1 VAAFSPEI
9 IFVDELAARGRS
21 LQTMSMK
28 FRAEQ
33 VGSLLRPPELLRARA
48 AHAEGRLK
56 LEELRAEEDR
66 AIQQA
71 LDTQRQLEIDV
82 MTDGEMRRG
91 SWLTDMADAV
101 DGFVTERV
109 ALEWKGPGGGVEEST
124 AKAAGAKLRK
134 VRKMTGDEVPFLKKR
149 AQGPFKVTLPAPSN
163 FMLASYKAGI
173 TEKFYPTHADLL
185 KDLTEIVRDE
195 VQWLVSE
202 GVDYIQ
208 FDAPYYS
215 HYLDP
220 KQRQQ
225 MKQGALN
232 PEKELENAIA
242 GDNDALQGVP
252 RGSVMLALHV
262 CRGNSR
268 SRWYTEGGYDAIAEK
283 LFGILDVDRF
293 LLEYD
298 SDRSGGFEPLRLVP
312 RGKSVVLGL
321 VTTKEP
327 KLESQDELRRRID
340 EAAKFVPIENLALSP
355 QCGFASVAAGNLL
368 SIDEQWRK
376 LKLVAETAR
385 KVWGN
390 L

>member
-1 VAAFSPEI
+1 
-9 IFVDELAARGRS
+9 
-21 LQTMSMK
+21 MSTR

-33 VGSLLRPPELLRARA
+33 VGSLLRPPKLLQARA

-56 LEELRAEEDR
+56 LEELRAVEDR
-66 AIQQA
+66 AVEQVLQM
-71 LDTQRQLEIDV
+71 QRQLGLDV
-82 MTDGEMRRG
+82 LTDGEMRRG

-101 DGFVTERV
+101 DGFVSERV
-109 ALEWKGPGGGVEEST
+109 ALEWKGPGGGTEGST
-124 AKAAGAKLRK
+124 AKVVGAKLQK
-134 VRKMTGDEVPFLKKR
+134 VRKMTGHEVPFLKKT
-149 AQGPFKVTLPAPSN
+149 AQGPFKITLPAPSN
-163 FMLASYKAGI
+163 FMLASYKAHI

-185 KDLTEIVRDE
+185 RDLVEIVRDD
-195 VQWLVSE
+195 VRWLVAE
-202 GVDYIQ
+202 GVQYIQ

-220 KQRQQ
+220 RQRQH
-225 MKQGALN
+225 MKQAGLD
-232 PEKELENAIA
+232 PDKELENAIA
-242 GDNDALQGVP
+242 GDNKALQGVP
-252 RGSVMLALHV
+252 RGGGVTLALHV

-268 SRWYTEGGYDAIAEK
+268 SRWYTEGGYDVIAEK
-283 LFGILDVDRF
+283 LFGLLDVDRF

-312 RGKSVVLGL
+312 RGKHVVLGI

-327 KLESQDELRRRID
+327 RLESQDELRRRID
-340 EAAKFVPIENLALSP
+340 EAAKYVPLENLALSP

-376 LKLVAETAR
+376 LELVVDTAR

-390 L
+390 AP